1 MHFGRIKSPAE
12 MVVGTLRL
20 AGGLELPSMETYA
33 AAGVC
38 SQMGQALYAPPSV
51 EGWQGG
57 SEWIN
62 TGSYVHRIN
71 FASKVLGNPNKP
83 GLRMLISDVQ
93 DYAEDGVLD
102 AERLVDACFDVIG
115 PMPVLDSTRQ
125 GLIDYATKWGDLT
138 FDDDDATEYA
148 EQKIV
153 TMLQMAVTTQEYQLA

>member
-1 MHFGRIKSPAE
+1 M
-12 MVVGTLRL
+12 
-20 AGGLELPSMETYA
+20 
-33 AAGVC
+33 
-38 SQMGQALYAPPSV
+38 
-51 EGWQGG
+51 
-57 SEWIN
+57 
-62 TGSYVHRIN
+62 
-71 FASKVLGNPNKP
+71 
-83 GLRMLISDVQ
+83 
-93 DYAEDGVLD
+93 D